1 VRQSNESRQ
10 VYRLEAGGPPVG
22 LLPGSLYAHGS
33 LTLEPG
39 DLLVLITDGVS
50 ESMNS
55 DDEEWGEE
63 RLIELARTCEGL
75 PAVEAMWRPQRV
87 TAGNPSS
94 YRPRGETVLDQQV
107 HTT

>member
-1 VRQSNESRQ
+1 
-10 VYRLEAGGPPVG
+10 
-22 LLPGSLYAHGS
+22 LYAQGS

-75 PAVEAMWRPQRV
+75 PAVEAMWRP
-87 TAGNPSS
+87 
-94 YRPRGETVLDQQV
+94 
-107 HTT
+107 